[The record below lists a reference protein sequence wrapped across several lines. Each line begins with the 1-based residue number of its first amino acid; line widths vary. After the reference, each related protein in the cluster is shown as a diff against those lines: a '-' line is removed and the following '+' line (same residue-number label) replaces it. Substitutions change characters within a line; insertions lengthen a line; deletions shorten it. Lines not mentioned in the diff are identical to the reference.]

1 MNSTTFCTNTLLE
14 YRLNEGKTR
23 TERILWIDPSGDL
36 FVTIDIDR
44 RNKHALPIWKTREEI
59 KSALATGSA
68 NIAASDPWAVLLL
81 HEDKPLEDK
90 RLEKRRIMRQ
100 KHRDRAWAAI
110 EPLIKDKSGRLF
122 DPHQRGELIADLARK
137 GIEEDAKKERK
148 GFIYDSLRRYWQGGQ
163 TKNALLPFFGECG
176 ATGKERVGKDH
187 KLGRPSAQARI
198 GNTPAGII
206 LTDDVRSKLFR
217 GYEEF
222 YVSGKEKT
230 LPNAHQ
236 RTLETYFSTL
246 DVRDGPNG
254 KKIFVPI
261 LLPAD
266 QLPSFLQLRYI
277 HEKYD
282 DLTRLL
288 ISREGERRFALR
300 HRAILGESTHL
311 AWGPGTLYQGDSTI
325 GDIHLVSS
333 RDRSRL
339 IGRPVI
345 YVIIDVVTRV
355 IVGFSVS
362 LQGPSW
368 LGMMLALYNATV
380 DKVAYCKEYGID
392 ITEDMWPSH
401 GLPEA
406 ILGDRGELE
415 GYDSTNL
422 VDSLDIDV
430 SNTSPYRCDWKAICE
445 QNFRIIS
452 DDVIHWKPGA
462 VYTKRER
469 GDKDYRLEACLTL
482 PEFREMMIRCILK
495 HNNHHRMD
503 WYDMDE
509 FMITDHV
516 EPYPI
521 DLWNWGVTHRT
532 GHLRKKEDEV
542 IQFKLLPREPGSVTE
557 FGIYFKGVFYTCE
570 RAIKEQWFVKAR
582 NRGRM
587 PVTVAYDPRKLD
599 TIYLL
604 DKEGKPLNK
613 EGKPEACE
621 LVERER
627 ARYQG
632 RDWFEILDYFELQKQ
647 AEEASRLRQYQAEAE
662 FNAQIDS
669 IVKHAQEKTA
679 QATKGMSKAAHL
691 NNIEGNR
698 QNERDDEAEKYAWA
712 PGKEKAASTQSDTL
726 APEGQVEESES
737 SYVPP
742 DQPLDAI
749 RRLREEKWAKSQERE
764 VKTNG

>member
-1 MNSTTFCTNTLLE
+1 MSSTALCTNTLLE
-14 YRLNEGKTR
+14 YCLDEGKTR

-44 RNKHALPIWKTREEI
+44 RNKRALPLWKTREEI

-68 NIAASDPWAVLLL
+68 NIVAFDPWTVLLL
-81 HEDKPLEDK
+81 HEDKPLEEK

-110 EPLIKDKSGRLF
+110 EPLVKDKSGRLF
-122 DPHQRGELIADLARK
+122 DPHQRGALIADLARK
-137 GIEEDAKKERK
+137 KIEEDAKKERK
-148 GFIYDSLRRYWQGGQ
+148 GFIYDALRRYWQGGQ

-187 KLGRPSAQARI
+187 KLGRPSALARI
-198 GNTPAGII
+198 ENTPAGII
-206 LTDDVRSKLFR
+206 LTEDVRGKLFR

-246 DVRDGPNG
+246 DARDGPHG
-254 KKIFVPI
+254 KILAPI

-266 QLPSFLQLRYI
+266 QLPSFLQFRYV

-288 ISREGERRFALR
+288 TSREGERRFALR

-311 AWGPGTLYQGDSTI
+311 GWGPGALYQGDSTI

-345 YVIIDVVTRV
+345 YVIIDVFSRL

-362 LQGPSW
+362 LEGPSW
-368 LGMMLALYNATV
+368 LGMALALYNATV

-392 ITEDMWPSH
+392 ITQDMWPSY

-406 ILGDRGELE
+406 VLGDRGELE
-415 GYDSTNL
+415 GYDATNL
-422 VDSLDIDV
+422 VDSLNIDV
-430 SNTSPYRCDWKAICE
+430 ANTSPYRCDWKAICE
-445 QNFRIIS
+445 QNFRTIS

-469 GDKDYRLEACLTL
+469 GDRDYRLEACLTL
-482 PEFREMMIRCILK
+482 PEFREMVIRCILK
-495 HNNHHRMD
+495 HNNHHRMG

-521 DLWNWGVTHRT
+521 DLWNWGITHRT
-532 GHLRKKEDEV
+532 GHLRKKDDEV

-557 FGIYFKGVFYTCE
+557 FGIYFKGAHYTCE
-570 RAIKEQWFVKAR
+570 RAIKEQWYVKAR

-621 LVERER
+621 LVEREL
-627 ARYQG
+627 AKYQG

-647 AEEASRLRQYQAEAE
+647 AEEASRFRQYQAEAE
-662 FNAQIDS
+662 FNARIDS
-669 IVKHAQEKTA
+669 IVKNAQEKTA

-691 NNIEGNR
+691 NNANRNR
-698 QNERDDEAEKYAWA
+698 QNERDDEAERDAWVL
-712 PGKEKAASTQSDTL
+712 GKEKAVSSQSDTR
-726 APEGQVEESES
+726 AAGGQVEEAETG
-737 SYVPP
+737 YVPP

-749 RRLREEKWAKSQERE
+749 RKLREAKWAKSQERE
-764 VKTNG
+764 AKTNG

>member
-1 MNSTTFCTNTLLE
+1 MAFWRSVMLDSKSNSPCAI
-14 YRLNEGKTR
+14 
-23 TERILWIDPSGDL
+23 IL
-36 FVTIDIDR
+36 T
-44 RNKHALPIWKTREEI
+44 ALPVEYQ
-59 KSALATGSA
+59 
-68 NIAASDPWAVLLL
+68 AVRSHLIDL
-81 HEDKPLEDK
+81 HEDVHPRGTIYERGIFFSSSKQSWDIGIVEIGKGNVNAARESERAITYFQPSIVLFVGVAGGLKDVQLGDVVAAVKVYGYEAGKVTTTFQTRPNVVNVTYHLEQ
-90 RLEKRRIMRQ
+90 RI
-100 KHRDRAWAAI
+100 RA
-110 EPLIKDKSGRLF
+110 E
-122 DPHQRGELIADLARK
+122 ARK
-137 GIEEDAKKERK
+137 PDWLQRISKPFPER
-148 GFIYDSLRRYWQGGQ
+148 
-163 TKNALLPFFGECG
+163 LPRVFVAPIAAGEKVL
-176 ATGKERVGKDH
+176 A
-187 KLGRPSAQARI
+187 P
-198 GNTPAGII
+198 
-206 LTDDVRSKLFR
+206 
-217 GYEEF
+217 
-222 YVSGKEKT
+222 
-230 LPNAHQ
+230 
-236 RTLETYFSTL
+236 
-246 DVRDGPNG
+246 
-254 KKIFVPI
+254 
-261 LLPAD
+261 D
-266 QLPSFLQLRYI
+266 QFRYI

-282 DLTRLL
+282 DLTQRST
-288 ISREGERRFALR
+288 SREGERRFALR
-300 HRAILGESTHL
+300 YRAILGESTHM
-311 AWGPGTLYQGDSTI
+311 ADGPGSLCQGDATI

-345 YVIIDVVTRV
+345 YIIIDVFTRL

-362 LQGPSW
+362 LEGPSW
-368 LGMMLALYNATV
+368 VGMMLALYNATV

-392 ITEDMWPSH
+392 ITQDMWPSY

-430 SNTSPYRCDWKAICE
+430 ANTSPYRCDWKAICE
-445 QNFRIIS
+445 HNFRIIS

-469 GDKDYRLEACLTL
+469 GDDDYRLEACLTL

-495 HNNHHRMD
+495 HNNHDRMD
-503 WYDMDE
+503 WYDLDE

-516 EPYPI
+516 EPYTI
-521 DLWNWGVTHRT
+521 ELWNWGVTHRT

-557 FGIYFKGVFYTCE
+557 FGIYFKGAHYTCE

-582 NRGRM
+582 NRGRK

-627 ARYQG
+627 GKYQG

-691 NNIEGNR
+691 SNMQGNR
-698 QNERDDEAEKYAWA
+698 QDERDDEAARDAWT
-712 PGKEKAASTQSDTL
+712 PGKERAGSSRSDTR
-726 APEGQVEESES
+726 APEGQVEEAES

-742 DQPLDAI
+742 DQPLDTI
-749 RRLREEKWAKSQERE
+749 RRLR
-764 VKTNG
+764 